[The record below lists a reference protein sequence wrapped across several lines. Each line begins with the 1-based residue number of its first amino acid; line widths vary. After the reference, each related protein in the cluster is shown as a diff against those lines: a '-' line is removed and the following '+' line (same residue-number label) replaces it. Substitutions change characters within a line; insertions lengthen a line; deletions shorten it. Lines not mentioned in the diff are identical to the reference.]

1 MRLFLT
7 TVFLLAFTAAAQ
19 AEPIVVDGVALGAPK
34 ADVLKLAGAKAKG
47 DGVVVTVDDA
57 TSVEVTLGG
66 GGKVKR
72 IYATHRKGILPLKD
86 FTQRHG
92 EPVKRAE
99 GDSIKY
105 VFTVANE
112 GVLTLEKVKGYPGFY
127 VEAERKR

>member
-1 MRLFLT
+1 MRLM
-7 TVFLLAFTAAAQ
+7 LAAVLFWAATGVAH
-19 AEPIVVDGVALGAPK
+19 AEPIVVDGIALGAPK
-34 ADVLKLAGAKAKG
+34 ADVLKLAGAKANG
-47 DGVVVTVDDA
+47 DQVVVTIDDA

-86 FTQRHG
+86 FSQRHG

-99 GDSIKY
+99 GNSIKY
-105 VFTVANE
+105 VFTVENE

-127 VEAERKR
+127 VEALRKR

>member
-7 TVFLLAFTAAAQ
+7 TVFFLAFTAAAQ

-105 VFTVANE
+105 VFTVENE